1 MYEKFK
7 MAIIDFIERAEEIHN
22 LVGIVLFGSAL
33 SCETSKKS
41 DIELL
46 LIFNSDHN
54 PEAREE
60 SEIAHRI
67 ASDIFTKYNL
77 AHSFSFTF
85 LNQKKTEEVGPDF
98 LWNVA
103 KEGILVW
110 AKPKDI
116 FSIEPLSSLEPMMI
130 CRYSIK
136 GLREKDRRGFLRCLY
151 GGKKRIINKSKE
163 RLGPGALLIR
173 ADKFNKIKETFDRFG
188 IKDYSVR
195 KLWGTREH
203 AQ

>member
-1 MYEKFK
+1 MNEKFK
-7 MAIIDFIERAEEIHN
+7 IAIIDFIERAEEIPN
-22 LVGIVLFGSAL
+22 LIGIVLFGSAL
-33 SCETSKKS
+33 SCEISQKN

-46 LIFNSDHN
+46 LIFDSGHN

-60 SEIAHRI
+60 SKIAHRI
-67 ASDIFTKYNL
+67 ASDIVTKHSL
-77 AHSFSFTF
+77 AHSFSLVF
-85 LNQKKTEEVGPDF
+85 LNQKKIEKAEPDF

-116 FSIEPLSSLEPMMI
+116 LSREPHPSLEPMMI

-136 GLREKDRRGFLRCLY
+136 GLKEKDRRGFLRHLY
-151 GGKKRIINKSKE
+151 AGKKRIINKSEE
-163 RLGPGALLIR
+163 RLGPGTLLIR

-188 IKDYSVR
+188 IKDYYVK
-195 KLWGTREH
+195 KLWGQRRNH
-203 AQ
+203 